1 MKTCKSTLF
10 NDAKMTKIL
19 IPAHLQ
25 FLDRVKR
32 IYEQKAV
39 LLQASLVQKKVWMN
53 KRLDYFHCGMR
64 AERLIKV
71 FEGNDLKWIVL

>member
-39 LLQASLVQKKVWMN
+39 LLQASLVQKKV
-53 KRLDYFHCGMR
+53 
-64 AERLIKV
+64 
-71 FEGNDLKWIVL
+71 